1 MSDGSQISRLA
12 SLQPMKGH
20 MMARGAPRRAIL
32 LAVCSVAALA
42 AAATSASTAAAHVA
56 GDAGLRGPYSSGL
69 FAPRGAHLPFPGA
82 QRAVCGQA
90 NVGSAQCLIHILAP
104 AAQSAATVTSPTG
117 LSPATIKS
125 VYGYTSSSSAGAGE
139 TIALVD
145 AYNDPSAASD
155 LNKFSAQYGLPSV
168 CTGGATPPSCFDFS
182 QVNQTGGSSLPATNA
197 SWDLEISLDIEW
209 AHAIAPGASILLVEA
224 TSNAFANLLAA
235 ESYAAAHANY
245 VSNSWGSSEF
255 AGESSDDSYFTRAGV
270 SYFAAAGDTASSVLW
285 PSASPDVISVGGT
298 SLTFT
303 TGGSLAQ
310 ESAWS
315 GGGGGCSSNESASV
329 SQSTG
334 SVSCAGKRA
343 TPDLSLDADPNSGA
357 SVYDS
362 VSYSGQSGWWTV
374 GGTSA
379 STVLVAADA
388 AVAGADVNASY
399 VYAAPAKIPFR
410 DIILGSN
417 GHPALTGYDLAT
429 GLGSWS
435 YTPGAPTG
443 LTATG
448 GSGAVTLSWTAP
460 TGASVAQY
468 DIWRGTASGQEATNV
483 ATITAPTT
491 SYTDTSVTGG
501 VTYYYEVQAVN
512 TAGVGP
518 FSNEARA
525 TPTVASATLTASP
538 ASVTGGQTVT
548 INWSGVATPTS
559 TDWVGLYHPGD
570 PNTPSIDWF
579 YADNCTQTNGTTA
592 LASGTCTY
600 TMPATA
606 GTYQFRL
613 LANNGYTVIATSNSV
628 TDSGATATL
637 TASPASVTGGQSVTI
652 NWSGVTT
659 PTSTDW
665 VGLYHPGDPN
675 TPSIDWFYAD
685 NCTQTNGTTALASGT
700 CTYTMPATA
709 GTYQFRLLAN
719 NGYTVIATSNTVTDS
734 G

>member
-1 MSDGSQISRLA
+1 
-12 SLQPMKGH
+12 MKGH
-20 MMARGAPRRAIL
+20 MMGRGATRRATL
-32 LAVCSVAALA
+32 LTVCSVAALA
-42 AAATSASTAAAHVA
+42 ATATSASTAAAHVA
-56 GDAGLRGPYSSGL
+56 GDAGLRGPYSSGV

-90 NVGSAQCLIHILAP
+90 NVGSAQCLIHVLAP
-104 AAQSAATVTSPTG
+104 AARSAATVTSPTG

-125 VYGYTSSSSAGAGE
+125 VYGYTSSASAGAGE

-145 AYNDPSAASD
+145 AYNDPNAPSD
-155 LNKFSAQYGLPSV
+155 LNKFSAQYGLPSE
-168 CTGGATPPSCFDFS
+168 CTGGATPPSCFNFA

-209 AHAIAPGASILLVEA
+209 AHAIAPAANILLVEA
-224 TSNAFANLLAA
+224 TSTSLANLLTA
-235 ESYAAAHANY
+235 EQYAGAHANY

-255 AGESSDDSYFTRAGV
+255 SGEASDDSYFTRPGV
-270 SYFAAAGDTASSVLW
+270 SYFAAAGDTASSLLW

-298 SLTFT
+298 SLTLT

-310 ESAWS
+310 EAAWS
-315 GGGGGCSSNESASV
+315 SGGGGCSRYEPASV

-388 AVAGADVNASY
+388 AVTGADVNASY
-399 VYAAPAKIPFR
+399 VYASPANIPFR

-443 LTATG
+443 LSATSG
-448 GSGAVTLSWTAP
+448 PGSVTLKWSAP
-460 TGASVAQY
+460 TGAPVSEY
-468 DIWRGTASGQEATNV
+468 NIWRGTSSGQETTDV

-491 SYTDTSVTGG
+491 SYSDTAVTGG

-512 TAGVGP
+512 GAGVGP
-518 FSNEARA
+518 FSNEAQA
-525 TPTVASATLTASP
+525 TPAVGSASLTASP
-538 ASVTGGQTVT
+538 SSVSGGGSVTVA
-548 INWSGVATPTS
+548 WSGVANPTDG
-559 TDWVGLYHPGD
+559 DWIGLYHPGD
-570 PNTPSIDWF
+570 ANTAYLDWF
-579 YADNCTQTNGTTA
+579 YADSCTQSNHSSA

-606 GTYQFRL
+606 GTYELRL
-613 LANNGYTVIATSNSV
+613 FSNYSYTVLATTTPV
-628 TDSGATATL
+628 TDSG
-637 TASPASVTGGQSVTI
+637 
-652 NWSGVTT
+652 
-659 PTSTDW
+659 
-665 VGLYHPGDPN
+665 
-675 TPSIDWFYAD
+675 
-685 NCTQTNGTTALASGT
+685 
-700 CTYTMPATA
+700 
-709 GTYQFRLLAN
+709 
-719 NGYTVIATSNTVTDS
+719 
-734 G
+734 